1 MIGRLKGKIIF
12 REQKRLIL
20 DVGGVGYA
28 LYVSL
33 DTFKKISRRTENQEM
48 IFWTHLHVREDALQL
63 YGFLEKAEVEF
74 FEMLIA
80 ISGVGPKSAIGILG
94 VASLDT
100 LKRAIASGDTSYLSK
115 VSGIGRKTAEKI
127 VLELKDKLV
136 GTIGA
141 GLADAARKGEEDAL
155 DALQSLGYSLREAR
169 DVLKEIPPAVE
180 GAEARIK
187 AALKLLSNPHT
198 K

>member
-12 REQKRLIL
+12 RAQKHLIL
-20 DVGGVGYA
+20 DVNGVGYA

-33 DTFKKISRRTENQEM
+33 DTLKKISRQMESQEI

-94 VASLDT
+94 VAPLDL

-127 VLELKDKLV
+127 VLELRDKLG
-136 GTIGA
+136 GTAGA
-141 GLADAARKGEEDAL
+141 DSEDAAIRGEEDAL
-155 DALQSLGYSLREAR
+155 DALQALGYSLREAR
-169 DVLKEIPPAVE
+169 DVLKEIPPEVK
-180 GAEARIK
+180 GVEARIK
-187 AALKLLSNPHT
+187 AALKLLSKPH
-198 K
+198 

>member
-1 MIGRLKGKIIF
+1 M
-12 REQKRLIL
+12 IL
-20 DVGGVGYA
+20 DVNGVGYA
-28 LYVSL
+28 LYVSP
-33 DTFKKISRRTENQEM
+33 DTFKKISRQAENQEI

-80 ISGVGPKSAIGILG
+80 ISGVGPKSAVGILG
-94 VASLDT
+94 VAPLDT
-100 LKRAIASGDTSYLSK
+100 LKRAIASGDISYLTK

-127 VLELKDKLV
+127 VLELRDKLGGAAGV
-136 GTIGA
+136 GSGDA
-141 GLADAARKGEEDAL
+141 GIKGEEDAL
-155 DALQSLGYSLREAR
+155 DALQTLGYSLREAR
-169 DVLKEIPPAVE
+169 DVLKEVSPETE

-187 AALKLLSNPHT
+187 AALKLLGNPHT

>member
-20 DVGGVGYA
+20 DVNGVGYA

-33 DTFKKISRRTENQEM
+33 DAFKKISRQTENQEI

-94 VASLDT
+94 IASLDL

-127 VLELKDKLV
+127 VLELRDKL
-136 GTIGA
+136 GRAAGA
-141 GLADAARKGEEDAL
+141 GSEDAVIKGEEDVF
-155 DALQSLGYSLREAR
+155 DALQALGYSLREAR
-169 DVLKEIPPAVE
+169 DVLKEIPPEAE
-180 GAEARIK
+180 GTEARIR
-187 AALKLLSNPHT
+187 AALKLLN

>member
-20 DVGGVGYA
+20 DVNGVGYA

-33 DTFKKISRRTENQEM
+33 DTFKKISRQAESQEI

-94 VASLDT
+94 IAPPDT

-127 VLELKDKLV
+127 VLELRDKL
-136 GTIGA
+136 GGAAGA
-141 GLADAARKGEEDAL
+141 GPADAARKGEEDAL

-169 DVLKEIPPAVE
+169 DVLKEIPPETE

-187 AALKLLSNPHT
+187 AALKLLSNSRP
-198 K
+198 

>member
-20 DVGGVGYA
+20 DVNGVGYA

-33 DTFKKISRRTENQEM
+33 DAFKKISRRTENDEM

-94 VASLDT
+94 VAPLDT

-127 VLELKDKLV
+127 VLELKDKL
-136 GTIGA
+136 GGIIGA
-141 GLADAARKGEEDAL
+141 GSEDAARKGEEDAL

-169 DVLKEIPPAVE
+169 DVLKEIPPETE

-187 AALKLLSNPHT
+187 AALKLLS